1 MIDNFSTIFDDI
13 FSNLLD
19 IYQMKD
25 WQMGWEDFLIQFN
38 KEFSEKI
45 IQWKDSVEEE
55 EEQNE

>member
-19 IYQMKD
+19 IYQMTD
-25 WQMGWEDFLIQFN
+25 WQMGWKDFLIQFN

-55 EEQNE
+55 EE

>member
-55 EEQNE
+55 KEQNE

>member
-19 IYQMKD
+19 IYRMKD
-25 WQMGWEDFLIQFN
+25 WQMGWKDFLIQFN

-55 EEQNE
+55 EVSGC